1 MATTPELP
9 EWTGGK
15 LANGEFL
22 GYSKAIY
29 GVLCNLDKTALPIG
43 EPLAQLEAANLRL
56 TDFIN
61 ESQRYGDT
69 SEIAAADATRDYLF
83 KAIYDGVE
91 QLSRIEG
98 EIGMTLAT
106 QAKKLFNVLVAY
118 KGAYKHSLTKET
130 EELQGLEFDLQK
142 KPEAAEAVTMLGL
155 QSWFEALSSAN
166 QRVDYLYSHRTGER
180 SDREAAKGGDSTD
193 SLRKTAA
200 GLIATIIR
208 RINVFNEVSPSE
220 ASAAAAN
227 GVAGVIKQY
236 KLVISSHA
244 GKKEEPEPEP
254 NTESAAQG

>member
-106 QAKKLFNVLVAY
+106 QA
-118 KGAYKHSLTKET
+118 
-130 EELQGLEFDLQK
+130 
-142 KPEAAEAVTMLGL
+142 
-155 QSWFEALSSAN
+155 
-166 QRVDYLYSHRTGER
+166 
-180 SDREAAKGGDSTD
+180 
-193 SLRKTAA
+193 
-200 GLIATIIR
+200 
-208 RINVFNEVSPSE
+208 
-220 ASAAAAN
+220 
-227 GVAGVIKQY
+227 
-236 KLVISSHA
+236 
-244 GKKEEPEPEP
+244 
-254 NTESAAQG
+254 